1 MPTPFSIQSFPID
14 IESHHHHH
22 LSLSLFLCLSLGFL
36 MAVVA
41 IGVNSPAFSPS
52 TFPKTPSFCSPLSI
66 APPLPL
72 PPLLPVPL
80 RIEPAAEEK
89 ESSVLSRKRPAR
101 LSIPRTMGSA
111 GFGEV
116 GVREV
121 GAELVEVREDT
132 YGVYS
137 KRGRRGGR
145 LEDRFSAVVGIQGD
159 SKQAFFGVFDGHGGA
174 KAAEF
179 AAKNM
184 DKNILQHMAGNSDSN
199 MEEAVRDAYLKTDA
213 DFMLENANGGTCCV
227 SAWIWKGELVVSN
240 AGDCR
245 AVISRGGTAE
255 ALTTDH
261 RPSLESERER
271 IEALGAYV
279 DCCRGIWRIQ
289 GSLAVSRS
297 IGDQHLKHWVI
308 PVPETKT
315 LQVSPDCEFLVLA
328 SDGLWDKVTNQE
340 AVDLVR
346 AMNVDANL
354 QDPFSACKKLAE
366 LSMRRGST
374 DDITVLVIDLRRFV
388 S

>member
-1 MPTPFSIQSFPID
+1 
-14 IESHHHHH
+14 
-22 LSLSLFLCLSLGFL
+22 

-52 TFPKTPSFCSPLSI
+52 TFPKPPSFCSPLSVTS
-66 APPLPL
+66 PLPL
-72 PPLLPVPL
+72 PPLSLPLPVPL

-89 ESSVLSRKRPAR
+89 EDSVLSRNRPAR
-101 LSIPRTMGSA
+101 LSIPTMGSA
-111 GFGEV
+111 CFGEV
-116 GVREV
+116 GAREV
-121 GAELVEVREDT
+121 GPEEVEVREDT
-132 YGVYS
+132 YGAYS
-137 KRGRRGGR
+137 KRGRRGR

-159 SKQAFFGVFDGHGGA
+159 PKQAFFGVFDGHGGA
-174 KAAEF
+174 KASEF

-184 DKNILQHMAGNSDSN
+184 DKNILQYMAGNSDSC
-199 MEEAVRDAYLKTDA
+199 MEEAVRDAHLKTDA
-213 DFMLENANGGTCCV
+213 DFMLENADGGTCCA
-227 SAWIWKGELVVSN
+227 SAWIRKGKLVVSN

-245 AVISRGGTAE
+245 AVMSRGGTAE

-279 DCCRGIWRIQ
+279 DCCRGVWRIQ

-297 IGDQHLKHWVI
+297 IGDQHLKRWVI
-308 PVPETKT
+308 PDPETKT
-315 LQVSPDCEFLVLA
+315 LQITPDCEFIVLA
-328 SDGLWDKVTNQE
+328 SDGLWEKVTNQE

-354 QDPFSACKKLAE
+354 HDPFSACKKLAE

-374 DDITVLVIDLRRFV
+374 DDITALVIDLRRFV

>member
-1 MPTPFSIQSFPID
+1 
-14 IESHHHHH
+14 
-22 LSLSLFLCLSLGFL
+22 

-41 IGVNSPAFSPS
+41 IGVSSPAFSPS
-52 TFPKTPSFCSPLSI
+52 TFSKAPSFCSPLSI
-66 APPLPL
+66 APPPSPF
-72 PPLLPVPL
+72 PPQSPSLPVPSPGV
-80 RIEPAAEEK
+80 ESTAEEK
-89 ESSVLSRKRPAR
+89 ESSGLSRKRPAR
-101 LSIPRTMGSA
+101 LSIPMMGLA
-111 GFGEV
+111 GFGEA
-116 GVREV
+116 GAREV
-121 GAELVEVREDT
+121 GAEEVEVRENT

-137 KRGRRGGR
+137 KRGRRGR
-145 LEDRFSAVVGIQGD
+145 LQDRFSAVVGIQGD

-184 DKNILQHMAGNSDSN
+184 DKNILQHMAGKSDSSI
-199 MEEAVRDAYLKTDA
+199 EEAVRDAYLKTDA
-213 DFMLENANGGTCCV
+213 DFMLENADGGTCCI
-227 SAWIWKGELVVSN
+227 SAWIRKGELVVSN

-245 AVISRGGTAE
+245 AVMSRGGTAE

-279 DCCRGIWRIQ
+279 DCCRGVWRIQ

-297 IGDQHLKHWVI
+297 IGDQQLKRWVI
-308 PVPETKT
+308 ADPETKT
-315 LQVSPDCEFLVLA
+315 LQITPDCEFIVLA

-346 AMNVDANL
+346 AMNVDINL
-354 QDPFSACKKLAE
+354 RDPLSACKKLAE

-374 DDITVLVIDLRRFV
+374 DDITVLVIDLRRFI